1 MRTNMDPLIPTTSM
15 LGPAITHIAETATA
29 LSKSLQGRAGNYQSD
44 QPGQDV
50 KSDKEK
56 QRETVRWVLQTPK
69 RMRALLEAGQKEQA
83 TKEWEEVSRL
93 LDKWEK
99 VTGVEEVRQEC
110 IKLLDEGNGVGGGSP
125 HPTQSPSNGT

>member
-29 LSKSLQGRAGNYQSD
+29 LSKSLQGRGGSHKF
-44 QPGQDV
+44 GQQEQDA
-50 KSDKEK
+50 KGDKER

-69 RMRALLEAGQKEQA
+69 RMRALLEEGRKEQA

-93 LDKWEK
+93 LDKWEE
-99 VTGVEEVRQEC
+99 VTGVEEIRQEC
-110 IKLLDEGNGVGGGSP
+110 MKVFAEGNGVGAGSP